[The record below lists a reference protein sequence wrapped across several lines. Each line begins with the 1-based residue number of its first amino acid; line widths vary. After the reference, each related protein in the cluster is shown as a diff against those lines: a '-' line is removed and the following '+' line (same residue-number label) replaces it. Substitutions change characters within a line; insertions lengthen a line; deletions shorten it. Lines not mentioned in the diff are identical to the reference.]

1 MLGKFSKHANIMRH
15 YVETILKL
23 KQISKSFSGVTVL
36 HSVDITLKKGEVL
49 CLAGENGAGKSTLIK
64 ILSGAI
70 HPDSGSIEI
79 FGHEFSKLHPSEAID
94 LGVATIYQD
103 VDLVDTLT
111 VADNIFLNNEIL
123 KKGLIVD
130 REKQEEQ
137 TALLLKRLSMKI
149 DPGLL
154 VSNLS
159 PGQKQNLQIAKA
171 LHRKAKILIMDE
183 PTASLG
189 EEETTA
195 LIALVKSLKAEGI
208 GIIYISH
215 YLDEIFTLGDTVF
228 VLKDGHHISTR
239 QIIETNQEQLIHD
252 MVGRDASSLYKRL
265 ARYGTNDQA
274 LQVKNYSRG
283 TLVKG
288 VSFSVSKGE
297 IFGLG
302 GLVGAGRTELV
313 RLLFGADKADSGTLV
328 LEGKNITPRNPKQA
342 IKHGIC
348 YVSEDRKQEGLFL
361 PRSTAENIS
370 LIKNDDHLLLDLS
383 QEVREVGKQI
393 ASLGIKVFNQEH
405 EVGKLSGG
413 NQQKVAIA
421 RWLLAEGDVFIF
433 DEPSKGVDVGA
444 REEIYHLMEN
454 LAKNGKIIIMV
465 SSTMTELISLSDR
478 IGVMREGELVTIIP
492 EEDFSEDNLLKLYI
506 GV

>member
-1 MLGKFSKHANIMRH
+1 MRH

-23 KQISKSFSGVTVL
+23 KQITKSFSGVTVL
-36 HSVDITLKKGEVL
+36 HSVDLSLKKGEVL

-64 ILSGAI
+64 ILSGALQ
-70 HPDSGSIEI
+70 PDNGSIGL
-79 FGHEFSKLHPSEAID
+79 FGKEYSKLQPSQAID

-123 KKGLIVD
+123 KKGMVVG
-130 REKQEEQ
+130 RERQEER
-137 TALLLKRLSMKI
+137 TASLLQRLSMKI
-149 DPGLL
+149 EPSAL
-154 VSNLS
+154 VSSLS
-159 PGQKQNLQIAKA
+159 PSQKQNLQIAKA
-171 LHRKAKILIMDE
+171 LHREAKILIMDE

-189 EEETTA
+189 EEETSA
-195 LIALVKSLKAEGI
+195 LIALVKNLKAEGI

-228 VLKDGHHISTR
+228 VLKDGEHICTR
-239 QIIETNQEQLIHD
+239 AIKDTNQEQLIHD
-252 MVGRDASSLYKRL
+252 MVGRDASSLYKRI
-265 ARYGTNDQA
+265 ARYDTGDHS
-274 LQVKNYSRG
+274 LQVRNYRRG
-283 TLVKG
+283 NLVKD
-288 VSFSVSKGE
+288 VSFTVSRGE

-313 RLLFGADKADSGTLV
+313 RLLFGADKADGGTLHFDSR
-328 LEGKNITPRNPKQA
+328 EITPKNPKQA
-342 IKHGIC
+342 IENGIC

-370 LIKNDDHLLLDLS
+370 LIKNDGHLLLDLGK
-383 QEVREVGKQI
+383 EAEEVGRQI
-393 ASLGIKVFNQEH
+393 DSLGIKVFSQSH

-421 RWLLAEGDVFIF
+421 RWLLAEGEIFIF

-478 IGVMREGELVTIIP
+478 IGVMREGELVSIVP
-492 EEDFSEDNLLKLYI
+492 KEEFSEDNLLKLYI